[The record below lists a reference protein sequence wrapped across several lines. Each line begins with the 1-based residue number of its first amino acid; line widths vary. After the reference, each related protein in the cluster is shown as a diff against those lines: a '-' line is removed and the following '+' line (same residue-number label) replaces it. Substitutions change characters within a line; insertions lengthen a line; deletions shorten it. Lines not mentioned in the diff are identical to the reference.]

1 MPPVAERLEGRRIVD
16 FEGLT
21 TSQAQE
27 RLSELYADHS
37 RPLLNF
43 LLRLTNGERT
53 AAEDLL
59 QETMIRAW
67 RHLETVPTEP
77 ENIRRWLFTVAW
89 RVTIDAV
96 RMRQARPAE
105 TPLLDFTR
113 VLTVED
119 PTGTV
124 LAVDALRQAVRDLS
138 PAHRAILSE
147 LYFAGRSTQ
156 ETADKLGVPVGT
168 VKSRAHYA
176 LRTLRG
182 ALLVAA

>member
-77 ENIRRWLFTVAW
+77 ENIRRWLFTVAR

-105 TPLLDFTR
+105 TPCWTSH
-113 VLTVED
+113 
-119 PTGTV
+119 
-124 LAVDALRQAVRDLS
+124 AC
-138 PAHRAILSE
+138 
-147 LYFAGRSTQ
+147 
-156 ETADKLGVPVGT
+156 
-168 VKSRAHYA
+168 
-176 LRTLRG
+176 
-182 ALLVAA
+182 